1 MRENKKTIEEYRQ
14 RRQKRLDK
22 KNNYSSDRMD
32 SVEAFYER
40 RNERRA
46 TKKLPE
52 IKYTKSIDKRG
63 NKWYNI
69 DGREGRYDADDEING
84 EKVDWITVHGN
95 HIAVNGKGSIVVGPK
110 ELKGKTVNEVKKQ
123 AQENSEKKSSEKAGS
138 PQSGSRGSASE
149 LKKKE
154 YTPSV
159 NYLKYKDQAAKKI
172 KGVFPENSAY
182 ATGTNYK
189 GHNVPLRFQSKEA
202 QEIFNR
208 VQKQQNYTVDELKN
222 SETVKQ
228 LDNISRK
235 CTELLGGETILDKS
249 PERQALRNE
258 IKDRFMALGS
268 ARLNEKGKT
277 EAFDGPV
284 KREFKAVI
292 YTGLP
297 AVGKSSAVDPLSA
310 KEGMFV
316 FDNDT
321 IKGMIPEFEATGGA
335 AAGAVH
341 EESSEIQTLCKKEF
355 LKGGSRNGDN
365 IAYPT
370 IGDRFEKVMKT
381 IKEFEDAGYTVE
393 VRCLKGSPEISAN
406 RAIARAIETGRIIDS
421 NVVLGYGEKPH
432 NVYRQIE
439 EYDKEHGTH
448 YAAGMKDAV

>member
-46 TKKLPE
+46 SKKLPE

-63 NKWYNI
+63 NKWYNM

-84 EKVDWITVHGN
+84 EKVDWITVRGN

-123 AQENSEKKSSEKAGS
+123 AQENSEKKSAEKAVS
-138 PQSGSRGSASE
+138 PQNGNGASASGSE
-149 LKKKE
+149 KKE
-154 YTPSV
+154 YTPSA

-228 LDNISRK
+228 LDELSDK
-235 CTELLGGETILDKS
+235 CTEALGGYTYEINT
-249 PERQALRNE
+249 PERQALRQE
-258 IKDRFMALGS
+258 IKDRFMSLGS

-277 EAFDGPV
+277 VAFDGPI
-284 KREFKAVI
+284 KKEFKAVI

-297 AVGKSSAVDPLSA
+297 AVGKSTAVDPLSA
-310 KEGMFV
+310 QEGMFV

-335 AAGAVH
+335 AANAVH
-341 EESSEIQTLCKKEF
+341 KESSDIQKSCLNEF

-370 IGDRFEKVMKT
+370 IGDDFEKVMKSV
-381 IKEFEDAGYTVE
+381 KQLENAGYTVE
-393 VRCLKGSPEISAN
+393 VRCLQADPGLSAS
-406 RAIARAIETGRIIDS
+406 RAMARAIETGRIIKS
-421 NVVLGYGEKPH
+421 GVILEYGEKPH
-432 NVYRQIE
+432 ETYRQLE
-439 EYDKEHGTH
+439 EYDKANGTH
-448 YAAGMKDAV
+448 YAAGMIQAE